1 MLKKLQAR
9 NEIVSLITTEI
20 PSVIAVTGGMGID
33 FGKEKTY
40 YAKAHSVATSNKAT
54 REGDIYWVPF
64 QLGDKTVIVCGIK
77 SPNKPQKEISVIEG
91 LITQVRFEYF
101 LREQTEKFIDP
112 KSRFIRTLL
121 ETDQVPDFE
130 QAIERGDILG
140 VNLRSPQAV
149 IVVNVPGYFKNIHK
163 ECLKKSDNDLV
174 ICISR
179 ACEKVFKSIGAGF
192 HNYDQNIVGC
202 IAPDKFAILKWADGE
217 VNTLNTVKYFKEKA
231 EYIRNI
237 VEEATGLPATA
248 GAGQYYPGLT
258 GLKKSY
264 NDAEISLELGRK
276 IWGEGKTY
284 HIVDIGMLISLSEK
298 VSPERKAELAH
309 QILGDILKDKDL
321 HKTIKAFYEMNMSL
335 TDAAKKL
342 HLHRNTL
349 IYRLEKIKKEY
360 GLDPRRFTDAV
371 NIKLGLL
378 LYSPEHKKC
387 AEPPTGKR

>member
-1 MLKKLQAR
+1 MLKKTPSK
-9 NEIVSLITTEI
+9 NEIVSLITREI
-20 PSVIAVTGGMGID
+20 PNVVAITGGMGID
-33 FGKEKTY
+33 YGKEKRY
-40 YAKAHSVATSNKAT
+40 YASAHKVAVSGKPLKVKGIFW
-54 REGDIYWVPF
+54 EPF
-64 QLGDKTVIVCGIK
+64 YLDPKTVIVCGIK
-77 SPNKPQKEISVIEG
+77 GLERPQKEISVIEG

-112 KSRFIRTLL
+112 KSRFIRALL
-121 ETDQVPDFE
+121 ETDQVADFE

-149 IVVNVPGYFKNIHK
+149 LTVSVPGYFKKIHQ
-163 ECLKKSDNDLV
+163 ECKKRSDQEL
-174 ICISR
+174 ILCINR
-179 ACEKVFKSIGAGF
+179 GCEKVFKSIGAGF
-192 HNYDQNIVGC
+192 KHYDQNIVGC

-217 VNTLNTVKYFKEKA
+217 VNTLNTIKYFKEKA
-231 EYIRNI
+231 EYIRKI
-237 VEEATGLPATA
+237 VEKTTGLEATA
-248 GAGQYYPGLT
+248 GAGQYYPGVA

-298 VSPERKAELAH
+298 ISPERKAELAH
-309 QILGDILKDKDL
+309 QILGDILNDKDL
-321 HKTIKAFYEMNMSL
+321 HKTIRTFYEMNMSL
-335 TDAAKKL
+335 TDAANKL

-360 GLDPRRFTDAV
+360 GLDPRKFTDAV
-371 NIKLGLL
+371 NIKLGLS

-387 AEPPTGKR
+387 DERSIGKR